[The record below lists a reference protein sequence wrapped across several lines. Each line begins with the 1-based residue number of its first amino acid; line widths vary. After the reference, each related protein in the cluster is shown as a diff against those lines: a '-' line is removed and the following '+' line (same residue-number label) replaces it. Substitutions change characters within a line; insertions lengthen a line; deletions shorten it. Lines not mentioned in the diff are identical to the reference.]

1 MEVVIRSA
9 GLHGYVEGDVGKK
22 EEKNSQPNSQ
32 FYGTTKEMPEPSLKP
47 KPKKPKL
54 DEDNLLQ
61 SDRALNFI
69 ASVSIAKLWS
79 FYSLTV
85 LQVQPEKVSKQ
96 E

>member
-1 MEVVIRSA
+1 
-9 GLHGYVEGDVGKK
+9 
-22 EEKNSQPNSQ
+22 
-32 FYGTTKEMPEPSLKP
+32 MPEPSLKP

-69 ASVSIAKLWS
+69 ASVSIA
-79 FYSLTV
+79 
-85 LQVQPEKVSKQ
+85 LQEVQPDRSSRNGEIRLPSSRGCSSTFLFKEAREKS